1 MDIEYASTMTISL
14 DIEYSRMFHDSLTN
28 IAVIR
33 VVSSEISRNFWQKI
47 SGNLLQCFQ
56 KFAEIC

>member
-1 MDIEYASTMTISL
+1 MDIEYASAMTISL
-14 DIEYSRMFHDSLTN
+14 DLRGSRMYYDWLMN